1 MKIIKTLGWGGITV
15 IAFLLLA
22 INGYFIAHEARL
34 PAGTHTILARYWLA
48 TFAILLLVCLAVG
61 YLANDRKLGI
71 LIDGRNRISLSR
83 VQWVLWFLVL
93 FSAYFTGGVWDMA
106 FGNDLPT
113 IEPNLFGLIGIS
125 SGSAIVSS
133 LIVETKKKEPNPK
146 GADDKT
152 LLGRIDVNEKVDE
165 AAFADLYLGEE
176 DATRT
181 SVDVSRLQKLI
192 TTFLLVIVYLNM
204 LWSAFTGA
212 SHTYDA
218 FDMPVV
224 GTNFLVL
231 LGASHAAYL
240 AYKATPKAVP

>member
-1 MKIIKTLGWGGITV
+1 M
-15 IAFLLLA
+15 
-22 INGYFIAHEARL
+22 
-34 PAGTHTILARYWLA
+34 
-48 TFAILLLVCLAVG
+48 
-61 YLANDRKLGI
+61 
-71 LIDGRNRISLSR
+71 
-83 VQWVLWFLVL
+83 LWFLVL

-146 GADDKT
+146 GAGDKT